1 MGSLVVVNAKPITT
15 KGAKLDLNEID
26 AVWSLRKPGFAG
38 DNFMNFDDY
47 RIVATPLLDI
57 PPTVE
62 IGGEFPNGSVRVR
75 VLGEP
80 GVTYSVEATTDFE
93 RWTLV
98 GTSVAPSPS
107 GVLELQDLATQGLN
121 AKFYRAYSLR

>member
-1 MGSLVVVNAKPITT
+1 MVFCHNPYELSKAC
-15 KGAKLDLNEID
+15 
-26 AVWSLRKPGFAG
+26 AVERACCFTHKS
-38 DNFMNFDDY
+38 D
-47 RIVATPLLDI
+47 
-57 PPTVE
+57 
-62 IGGEFPNGSVRVR
+62 GSVRVR